1 MVYIVTILLAGL
13 AGISQGITGFGSGMI
28 IMSVLPYFLGI
39 TNAAAVSG
47 LVMLLLNIVG
57 TWHFRHKLNFRHI
70 LGPTI
75 CFFIGSAVAITN
87 VQKVPVKQLQ
97 LVFGC
102 FLIGLSLYFILI
114 KRGGTIK
121 ANVFT
126 MLLCGLG
133 AGVCDGLFSIGG
145 PPLAVYYLAVA
156 EDNEE
161 YLADQQ
167 SCYLIADIFTVA
179 LRIHEGILTPH
190 LFMTGLI
197 GIFGVLAGMGIAFK
211 LLQKFDPDVT
221 RKLVYGMMGV
231 SGTVTLIKTLL
242 AF

>member
-87 VQKVPVKQLQ
+87 VRR
-97 LVFGC
+97 
-102 FLIGLSLYFILI
+102 FL
-114 KRGGTIK
+114 
-121 ANVFT
+121 
-126 MLLCGLG
+126 
-133 AGVCDGLFSIGG
+133 
-145 PPLAVYYLAVA
+145 
-156 EDNEE
+156 
-161 YLADQQ
+161 
-167 SCYLIADIFTVA
+167 
-179 LRIHEGILTPH
+179 
-190 LFMTGLI
+190 
-197 GIFGVLAGMGIAFK
+197 
-211 LLQKFDPDVT
+211 
-221 RKLVYGMMGV
+221 
-231 SGTVTLIKTLL
+231 
-242 AF
+242 